1 MHQDRWL
8 HQTGL
13 VSRQPAWLYEVR
25 GLINQLMCAIAGR
38 REVSLQQ
45 QGMQP
50 LAMPP
55 QSTSVSP
62 TGMEGGSIELT
73 PGGGLVCVNRGRL
86 EANTPST

>member
-62 TGMEGGSIELT
+62 TVMEGG
-73 PGGGLVCVNRGRL
+73 
-86 EANTPST
+86 